1 MKKIYVRPNAEAIR
15 IIHETA
21 ILDGSFNNHADAK
34 ENDLIWKEEVFE
46 EELDKEEDW
55 LPKHKSVWKD

>member
-1 MKKIYVRPNAEAIR
+1 MKKIYVKPNTEAIR

-21 ILDGSFNNHADAK
+21 ILDGSFNDHADAK
-34 ENDLIWKEEVFE
+34 ENDLIWKEELFE
-46 EELDKEEDW
+46 EEMDEEDW